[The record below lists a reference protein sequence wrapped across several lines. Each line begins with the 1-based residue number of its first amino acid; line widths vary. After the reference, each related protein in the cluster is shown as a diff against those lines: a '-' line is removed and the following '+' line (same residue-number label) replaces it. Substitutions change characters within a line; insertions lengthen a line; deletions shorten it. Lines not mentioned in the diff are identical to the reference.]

1 MRRHLLLSGIAA
13 LLTVG
18 LAVLVASG
26 SAAALSTGNGAWQ
39 WQNPL
44 PQGNAYTGGY
54 FLDASHGWLIS
65 GGDIFHTSD
74 GGARLTVEARH
85 NVSFKAI
92 TFVGA
97 QHGWAVGYPAS
108 TKGTVIVY
116 RTTNGG
122 RSWTR
127 VRVAR
132 VGGINDVS
140 FATTKVG
147 WATAGNAVLQTA
159 DGGLHWAVHT
169 MRNHAKMYDVQ
180 ALTVRRVYA
189 AAGDVLLRSL
199 DGGATWQ
206 RLKTG
211 ALKRVGRVSFTNLR
225 NGWVGGTKGIVHTTD
240 GGAHWTTQLAIGPTV
255 NSLDS
260 TGPRDGWATI
270 DGTVYRTTDG
280 GAHWLPQSAAPFA
293 AWVIAFG
300 SASAAIGTSSVY
312 PEPFAGGLN
321 RTTDG
326 GATWQPSS
334 TAADNY
340 QGGLAALQFVS
351 ATTGWAAG
359 SGGEILATTN
369 GGASWAAQDSTTT
382 DDLAGLH
389 FLDADNGWAVGDA
402 GTILATTNGGATW
415 APQTSGTGYD
425 LTGVTFTDVQNG
437 WATGQTFT
445 PYDDYSSGVI
455 LHTTDGGQDWTT
467 QYASTFDS
475 NTTTPGVA
483 FSAAAFA
490 DAQHGWAVGETQGSD
505 AGYNQTVIMH
515 TTDGGT
521 TWTQQ
526 LDFSPHYTSMEDDA
540 TLTSVACTD
549 AEHAVAVGYDED
561 NAEIWRTTN
570 GGQTWTR
577 VGQKLWPLYEETDL
591 SDVVFVNAT
600 HGWAVGGGY
609 IIHTTDGGATW
620 TKQLIPNDLDSVP
633 LDALSFVSP
642 TQGWAAGGAGDILAT
657 TTGGNAP

>member
-92 TFVGA
+92 TFVGT

-147 WATAGNAVLQTA
+147 WATAGNAVLHTV
-159 DGGLHWAVHT
+159 DGGLHWTVRV
-169 MRNHAKMYDVQ
+169 MRSHDKLYQVQ
-180 ALTVRRVYA
+180 ALTVRRAYA
-189 AAGDVLLRSL
+189 AAGDTLVRTVN
-199 DGGATWQ
+199 GGATWQ
-206 RLKTG
+206 RIQIT
-211 ALKRVGRVSFTNLR
+211 ALKRVGVVWFTSLR
-225 NGWVGGTKGIVHTTD
+225 NGWVGGNKVVHTTD
-240 GGAHWTTQLAIGPTV
+240 GGAHWTVQLAHSGVTA
-255 NSLDS
+255 LAF
-260 TGPRDGWATI
+260 TGSRTGWTSVGGA
-270 DGTVYRTTDG
+270 VYRTTDG
-280 GAHWLPQSAAPFA
+280 GAQWLPQTTAPFA
-293 AWVIAFG
+293 AWVIALTAQSAVVGAPVLGPDVPFG
-300 SASAAIGTSSVY
+300 S
-312 PEPFAGGLN
+312 GGLS

-334 TAADNY
+334 TAADGY
-340 QGGLAALQFVS
+340 QGSLAALQFVN
-351 ATTGWAAG
+351 ATSGWAVG
-359 SGGEILATTN
+359 SGGEIFATTN
-369 GGASWAAQDSTTT
+369 GGAIWTAQTSSTTE
-382 DDLAGLH
+382 DLSAVH
-389 FLDADNGWAVGDA
+389 FIDAAEGWAVGDQR
-402 GTILATTNGGATW
+402 TILHTSDGGATW
-415 APQTSGTGYD
+415 TAQSSGTGYD

-475 NTTTPGVA
+475 NTTTPGIA

-570 GGQTWTR
+570 SGQNWTR
-577 VGQKLWPLYEETDL
+577 VGQKLWPLYDETDL

-620 TKQLIPNDLDSVP
+620 AKQLIPNDLDSLP